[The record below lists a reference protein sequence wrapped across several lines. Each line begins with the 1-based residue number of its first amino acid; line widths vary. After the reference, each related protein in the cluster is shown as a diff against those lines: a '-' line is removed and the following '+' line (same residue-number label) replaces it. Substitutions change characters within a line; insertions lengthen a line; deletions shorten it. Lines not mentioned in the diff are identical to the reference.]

1 MSQALERFQE
11 YQNRISQYD
20 HAVALLYWDMQ
31 TGAPRA
37 GTESKLNDIGFFS
50 TESFRLSTA
59 DEYGALLKELAAPS
73 EYGQLSDAM
82 KVTVTRYLRDYERF
96 KRIPES
102 FYTEFVTVKAR
113 AGSDELRK
121 KGIHLESLAIV
132 DGMDEKTGSIT
143 FREQ

>member
-1 MSQALERFQE
+1 MEVFMSQALERFQE

-31 TGAPRA
+31 TGAPKA

-59 DEYGALLKELAAPS
+59 DEYGVLLKELAAPS
-73 EYGQLSDAM
+73 EYEQLSDAM

-96 KRIPES
+96 KRIPER
-102 FYTEFVTVKAR
+102 F
-113 AGSDELRK
+113 
-121 KGIHLESLAIV
+121 
-132 DGMDEKTGSIT
+132 
-143 FREQ
+143 